1 MSVHLRRPGAAH
13 LALLLERCAS
23 DVLTYE
29 PVGVS
34 TDLLVDTTLHR
45 ARWETAFS
53 GDFDR
58 ATSALRSWKVHRGAG
73 LTVLADGDPAVGM
86 NVAMSAPL
94 PVGHVDVTCR
104 VIAVIDTPD
113 SYGFAYGTLSV
124 HPERGEEAFIVSRAA
139 DGAVHFV
146 VEAASEPAH
155 ALARLA
161 PPIAGLLQ
169 DRACNRYLAAM
180 RQAATTS

>member
-1 MSVHLRRPGAAH
+1 MSVHIRRPGEAH
-13 LALLLERCAS
+13 LERLLERCAG
-23 DVLTYE
+23 DEITYA

-45 ARWETAFS
+45 SRWETTFS

-58 ATSALRSWKVHRGAG
+58 ATAALRSWQVHRGAG
-73 LTVLADGDPAVGM
+73 LTLLADGDPAVGI
-86 NVAMSAPL
+86 NVAMYAPL
-94 PVGHVDVTCR
+94 PVGCVEVTCR

-124 HPERGEEAFIVSRAA
+124 HPERGEEAFIVNRTT

-155 ALARLA
+155 ALARFA
-161 PPIAGLLQ
+161 PPVANLLQ
-169 DRACNRYLAAM
+169 DRACNRYLWAM